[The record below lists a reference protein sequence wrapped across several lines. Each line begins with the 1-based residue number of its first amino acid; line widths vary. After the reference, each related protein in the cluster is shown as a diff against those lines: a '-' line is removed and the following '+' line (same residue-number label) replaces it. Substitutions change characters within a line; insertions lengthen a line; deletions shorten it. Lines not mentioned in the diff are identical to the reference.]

1 MVRVRI
7 DVERRVAFDDV
18 GGALDVGVARLF
30 QGQHDMPAPH
40 GFRIDVA
47 VGVAAEQVGEE
58 MLDAVEQAVAV
69 VAADV
74 FGGGHVVTARIVQA
88 DAGAGEASRDQVVPG
103 ALGHI
108 ARGENCCQCMCH
120 DGLQSVNNVLPV

>member
-1 MVRVRI
+1 MLGVRI
-7 DVERRVAFDDV
+7 DVERRIALDDV
-18 GGALDVGVARLF
+18 GGALDIGVAGVLER
-30 QGQHDMPAPH
+30 QHDMPTPH

-47 VGVAAEQVGEE
+47 VGVAAEQVGKE
-58 MLDAVEQAVAV
+58 MLDVVEQAVAV

-74 FGGGHVVTARIVQA
+74 FRGGKFVAARIVQA

-103 ALGHI
+103 ALGHV
-108 ARGENCCQCMCH
+108 AQGENCCQCMCH

>member
-1 MVRVRI
+1 MVGVRI
-7 DVERRVAFDDV
+7 DVERRVALDEV
-18 GGALDVGVARLF
+18 GGALDIGVARPF
-30 QGQHDMPAPH
+30 QCQHDMPAPH

-47 VGVAAEQVGEE
+47 VGVAAEQVRKE

-74 FGGGHVVTARIVQA
+74 FRGGHIFTARIVQA

-103 ALGHI
+103 ALGHV
-108 ARGENCCQCMCH
+108 AQGENCCQCMCH